1 MENIAQLVKQLALLP
16 NETQWVEFKEN
27 NSDPQMIGEDIS
39 ALANAAAYCERDY
52 AYLIWGVNDATHDIT
67 GTDFEPESKKKGNQ
81 PLEIWLRTQL
91 SENASYEF
99 SSDKIGNNTVV
110 VLIINRAID
119 RTVMFQKTEYIRV
132 GSCTKKL
139 NEVPSMKAQL
149 WDRLRSDVFED
160 MSAMSHLELQTALQ
174 LLDFDPYYELQ
185 HMAVPASLETV
196 AYHLKEDHIIDME
209 EDGSYSITNLGAL
222 LLAKRLNQFPSVSR
236 KALRVVQYRGS
247 NRLEIIREI
256 TGGKGY
262 AVGYENAIQ
271 YIEALLPA
279 REIIEEG
286 LRRTELA
293 YPSLAIREV
302 VANALIHQDLNIRGT
317 GPLIEIFSDRIEVTN
332 PGRPLVDIYR
342 IVDNPPK
349 SRNEKMA
356 ALMRRFHICEESGTG
371 WDKIILSSERAH
383 LPAPKIEIYE
393 ENMRVTMFSIRAFN
407 DIDQKDKL
415 WACYMHACVRFVEG
429 KQMTNASLRERF
441 GLPDSGASQISRLI
455 KAAIEIKLIKP
466 FDPTTAPR
474 YMRYIPIWA

>member
-16 NETQWVEFKEN
+16 SETQWVEFKEN
-27 NSDPQMIGEDIS
+27 YSDPQMIGEDIS
-39 ALANAAAYCERDY
+39 ALANAAAYCERDH
-52 AYLIWGVNDATHDIT
+52 AYLIWGVNDATHEIT
-67 GTDFEPESKKKGNQ
+67 GTDFNPESKKKGNQ

-99 SSDKIGNNTVV
+99 SSDKIGNNPVV

-160 MSAMSHLELQTALQ
+160 MSAMGHLELQTALQ
-174 LLDFDPYYELQ
+174 LLDFDQYYELQ
-185 HMAVPASLETV
+185 HMAVPANVETV

-236 KALRVVQYRGS
+236 KAMRVVQYRGT

-383 LPAPKIEIYE
+383 SPAPKIEIYE

>member
-1 MENIAQLVKQLALLP
+1 MENIAQLVRQLTLLP
-16 NETQWVEFKEN
+16 NETQWLEFKDN
-27 NSDPQMIGEDIS
+27 NTDPQMIGENIS

-52 AYLIWGVNDATHDIT
+52 AYLIWGVNDATHTIV
-67 GTDFEPESKKKGNQ
+67 GTDFDPENKKKGNQ
-81 PLEIWLRTQL
+81 HLEIWLRTQL
-91 SENASYEF
+91 SENATYEF
-99 SSDKIGNNTVV
+99 ASDKIGNNTVV

-139 NEVPSMKAQL
+139 NEVPGMKSQL

-160 MSAMSHLELQTALQ
+160 MRAMSHLELQTALQ
-174 LLDFDPYYELQ
+174 MLDYGQYYELQ
-185 HMAVPASLETV
+185 HMTVPSNTDAI
-196 AYHLKEDHIIDME
+196 AYHLNEDRIIRIE

-236 KALRVVQYRGS
+236 KSMRIVQYSGINS
-247 NRLEIIREI
+247 LEIIREI
-256 TGGKGY
+256 TGRRGY

-279 REIIEEG
+279 REIIEDG

-302 VANALIHQDLNIRGT
+302 VANALIHQDLSIRGT
-317 GPLIEIFSDRIEVTN
+317 GPLIEIFADRIEVTN
-332 PGRPLVDIYR
+332 PGRPLVDVLR

-371 WDKIILSSERAH
+371 WDKIIMSSELAH

-393 ENMRVTMFSIRAFN
+393 ENMRVILFSVRPFT
-407 DIDQKDKL
+407 DIDPNDKL

-429 KQMTNASLRERF
+429 KQVTNASLRERF

-455 KAAIEIKLIKP
+455 KLAIERGMIKP
-466 FDPTTAPR
+466 SDPTTAPR

>member
-1 MENIAQLVKQLALLP
+1 
-16 NETQWVEFKEN
+16 
-27 NSDPQMIGEDIS
+27 
-39 ALANAAAYCERDY
+39 
-52 AYLIWGVNDATHDIT
+52 
-67 GTDFEPESKKKGNQ
+67 
-81 PLEIWLRTQL
+81 
-91 SENASYEF
+91 
-99 SSDKIGNNTVV
+99 
-110 VLIINRAID
+110 
-119 RTVMFQKTEYIRV
+119 
-132 GSCTKKL
+132 
-139 NEVPSMKAQL
+139 
-149 WDRLRSDVFED
+149 
-160 MSAMSHLELQTALQ
+160 
-174 LLDFDPYYELQ
+174 
-185 HMAVPASLETV
+185 MAVPANVETV

-236 KALRVVQYRGS
+236 KAMRVVQYRGT

-279 REIIEEG
+279 REVIEDG

-383 LPAPKIEIYE
+383 SPAPKIEIYE
-393 ENMRVTMFSIRAFN
+393 ENMRVTMFSIRAFS